1 MILNQPQLGSVIHP
15 QGRGQL
21 LVQHAALYTPAM
33 DAPEALN
40 LTEERVGPEVLAVL
54 AEYAAEVLRRCPG
67 DLTPSRVT
75 SNQPREFERPDGAFL
90 VLRLA
95 GEVVACGGLRTI
107 GDGIGELKRMYVRP
121 VVRGRGVGR
130 RVLAAL
136 EAVARDLGHE
146 VLRLD
151 TRHELTEARR
161 LYESAGYHLV
171 PAYNDNT
178 DADLWFEKRLWP
190 VPIR

>member
-1 MILNQPQLGSVIHP
+1 V
-15 QGRGQL
+15 
-21 LVQHAALYTPAM
+21 
-33 DAPEALN
+33 DAPEALSH
-40 LTEERVGPEVLAVL
+40 TEERVGPKVLAVL

-67 DLTPSRVT
+67 DLTPRRVT
-75 SNQPREFERPDGAFL
+75 SNEPREFERPDGAFL
-90 VLRLA
+90 VLRHG

-107 GDGIGELKRMYVRP
+107 GQGAGELKRMYVRP

-130 RVLAAL
+130 RLLADL
-136 EAVARDLGHE
+136 ETVARELGHE

-171 PAYNDNT
+171 PAYNDNP
-178 DADLWFEKRLWP
+178 DADLWFEKRLWHASHESIRPASP
-190 VPIR
+190 VQIR